1 MQLLE
6 KRRRGRELDSLA
18 RKFTRAVIQFL
29 IQPEN
34 IRTLKRG
41 GVVSDYIEL
50 KPLGLA
56 QANLIGIE
64 LEVDSNLDVDM
75 MGGAGGFQ
83 IIPGE
88 PEISYISI
96 TISMPK
102 PFNVQHLDR
111 LHSELV
117 EIMRHEIEH
126 SIQDPDRIEQISDF
140 SDDPF
145 GSKQNMLD
153 YFTSPE
159 ETAAHVAGWMKLT
172 KKLAKK
178 KKERIPLRDVIKQQV
193 GYIKQQAER
202 EGMKSK
208 DAQEASNQ
216 ILQQFVK
223 HAMDRYGN

>member
-18 RKFTRAVIQFL
+18 RKYTRAVIQFL
-29 IQPEN
+29 LQPEN
-34 IRTLKRG
+34 TQALKKG
-41 GVVSDYIEL
+41 EVISDYIDL

-56 QANLIGIE
+56 QPNLIGIE
-64 LEVDSNLDVDM
+64 LEVDSNLPVEM
-75 MGGAGGFQ
+75 IGGAGGFQ

-102 PFNVQHLDR
+102 PFTRQHLDR

-126 SIQDPDRIEQISDF
+126 SIQNPDRIEQISGF

-153 YFTSPE
+153 YFTTPE
-159 ETAAHVAGWMKLT
+159 EAAGHVAGWMKL
-172 KKLAKK
+172 AKK
-178 KKERIPLRDVIKQQV
+178 KRQPIKDVIKQQI
-193 GYIKQQAER
+193 GYIKQQAES
-202 EGMKSK
+202 EGMESNE
-208 DAQEASNQ
+208 AQEASDQ
-216 ILQQFVK
+216 ILKQFVK
-223 HAMDRYGN
+223 YAMKRYGR

>member
-1 MQLLE
+1 MYLLE

-18 RKFTRAVIQFL
+18 RKFTQVIVRFL

-34 IRTLKRG
+34 ERALKQGKTL
-41 GVVSDYIEL
+41 SDYIDL

-56 QANLIGIE
+56 QPNLIGIE
-64 LEVDSNLDVDM
+64 LEVDSNLDADM
-75 MGGAGGFQ
+75 IGGSGGFQ
-83 IIPGE
+83 IVPGE
-88 PEISYISI
+88 PEISYISV

-102 PFNVQHLDR
+102 PFTRQHLDR
-111 LHSELV
+111 LQDELV
-117 EIMRHEIEH
+117 EIIRHEIEH
-126 SIQDPDRIEQISDF
+126 STQDPDRIEQIADF

-153 YFTSPE
+153 YFTTPE
-159 ETAAHVAGWMKLT
+159 ETAGHVTGWM
-172 KKLAKK
+172 KLAKK
-178 KKERIPLRDVIKQQV
+178 KRRPIKDVIKQQV

-223 HAMDRYGN
+223 YAMDRYSR